1 MKIYHIMFLIS
12 FLSLYSCQSLGL
24 FHEQFLIEINKFKP
38 NNINDELKR
47 AVKDFVTKVEIK
59 KGYTLKTVDLSNV
72 MANCNLDFEINLVQ
86 SSVLPASNHLI
97 AHINIGGAL
106 S

>member
-1 MKIYHIMFLIS
+1 MFLIS

-38 NNINDELKR
+38 NNTNDELKR